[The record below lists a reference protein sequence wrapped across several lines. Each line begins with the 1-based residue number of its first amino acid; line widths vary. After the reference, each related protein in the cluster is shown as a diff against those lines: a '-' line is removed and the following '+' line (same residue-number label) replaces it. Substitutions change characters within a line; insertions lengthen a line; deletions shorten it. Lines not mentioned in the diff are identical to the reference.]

1 MRCQFNP
8 FNLRYASGRQSL
20 VRQTHT
26 AEFKNRS
33 AALSGVESI
42 LLRGNAAK
50 MVNVAG
56 SYVVTELVLQ

>member
-8 FNLRYASGRQSL
+8 FNLRGSSGRQSL
-20 VRQTHT
+20 VRQTHVT
-26 AEFKNRS
+26 EFKNRS
-33 AALSGVESI
+33 AALTGVESI